1 MALNKRRYADATAE
15 TLRILMQL
23 ANLVDERGA
32 EKETKSVTIDLSE
45 DLGLGYRAF
54 SRYIRDGI
62 YVLTELQD
70 KVYDLQEKNRWLRI
84 SRDARPDIEGLSDE
98 HQKEVLDLAEKLRAQ
113 EDAEYEEK
121 GEEEE

>member
-32 EKETKSVTIDLSE
+32 EKEAKSVTIDLSE

-54 SRYIRDGI
+54 SKYIRDGI
-62 YVLTELQD
+62 YVLAELQD
-70 KVYDLQEKNRWLRI
+70 KVYGLQEKNRWLRI
-84 SRDARPDIEGLSDE
+84 SRDARPDIEDLSDE

-113 EDAEYEEK
+113 EDAEYKEK
-121 GEEEE
+121 GDDE

>member
-23 ANLVDERGA
+23 ANLIDERGA

-54 SRYIRDGI
+54 SRYIRDGV

-84 SRDARPDIEGLSDE
+84 SRDARPNIEDLSDE
-98 HQKEVLDLAEKLRAQ
+98 HQKEVLDLAKKLRAQ

-121 GEEEE
+121 DEEE